1 LYIWGLHIFIIDWG
15 LLGEIDKFDNP
26 CLVSQLWQTMVH
38 HVKNCGRLLLSSSLS
53 LAVPGTKEAFTYLYV
68 SMAMVQNHWPDKL
81 RLVLLGSLYP
91 PNINQ
96 DKFTH
101 SIVSYSMFSMKFL
114 GRYKV
119 VPVLSW
125 IEFRYNCWANISL
138 QLSINQ
144 HNFQV
149 NQHHSPTCS
158 INQLDFL
165 QLTYNKPSIS
175 QVLE

>member
-1 LYIWGLHIFIIDWG
+1 MI
-15 LLGEIDKFDNP
+15 
-26 CLVSQLWQTMVH
+26 H

-53 LAVPGTKEAFTYLYV
+53 LAVPGTKRLSRIYMYLWQWFKIIDQTNLDWYC
-68 SMAMVQNHWPDKL
+68 
-81 RLVLLGSLYP
+81 LVLCIP

-125 IEFRYNCWANISL
+125 IEFRYNC
-138 QLSINQ
+138 
-144 HNFQV
+144 
-149 NQHHSPTCS
+149 
-158 INQLDFL
+158 
-165 QLTYNKPSIS
+165 
-175 QVLE
+175 